1 MVTIEDIK
9 NVHAKRKSAGKKLHT
24 IVLWDKYVPKNCG
37 LDFETWRTVV
47 NTVLEEVA
55 ERILRGEQVK
65 LPCLM
70 GSIGLRRKERKV
82 KLDENGKPKI
92 NTPVNWGATV
102 KLWAEDENARLNK
115 TVVRQ
120 ECKNIYSI
128 IHTKDNIIY
137 LSANR
142 ILFTPTRS
150 LKLRL
155 RDKLKEG
162 EIDCCKLERD
172 FKRWRKE
179 ELALTS

>member
-1 MVTIEDIK
+1 MPTVEEIK
-9 NVHAKRKSAGKKLHT
+9 NVHAKRKSAGKKVHT
-24 IVLWDKYVPKNCG
+24 KVLWDRFVPKTCG
-37 LDFETWRTVV
+37 LDMGTWRTVV

-65 LPCLM
+65 LPCNM

-82 KLDENGKPKI
+82 RLDENGKPKI

-102 KLWAEDENARLNK
+102 KLWAEDENARLKK

-128 IHTKDNIIY
+128 IHTKDNIVY
-137 LSANR
+137 LSVNR
-142 ILFTPTRS
+142 IRFTPTRS
-150 LKLRL
+150 IKLRL
-155 RDKLKEG
+155 RDKLKES

-172 FKRWRKE
+172 FCKWRKV
-179 ELALTS
+179 ALLSMP

>member
-1 MVTIEDIK
+1 MPTIEEIK
-9 NVHAKRKSAGKKLHT
+9 NVHAKRKSAGKKVHT
-24 IVLWDKYVPKNCG
+24 KVLWDKYVPKTCG
-37 LDFETWRTVV
+37 LDMETWRTVV
-47 NTVLEEVA
+47 SVVLEEMA

-65 LPCLM
+65 LPCYM

-102 KLWAEDENARLNK
+102 KLWAENEEARLKK

-128 IHTKDNIIY
+128 IHTKDNIVY
-137 LSANR
+137 LSVNR
-142 ILFTPTRS
+142 IRFTPTRS

-155 RDKLKEG
+155 RDKLKES
-162 EIDCCKLERD
+162 EIDCCKLDRD
-172 FKRWRKE
+172 FRKWRKD
-179 ELALTS
+179 ASPSMS